1 MGLVLPFLLTSAIPA
16 PSAQLDS
23 SITKEGKVVIALYG
37 DIEQGDAESFSNI
50 VKTANAQGKVV
61 SGLRLNSQGGNLAEG
76 FKLADLVKFAKIA
89 TIVPNGSL
97 CASACF
103 LIFAGGE
110 QRFASRSSQIGVH
123 GASSNGAET
132 PESSAAT
139 IEMVRFAKLLGVPDR
154 ILGEMAATPPSQ
166 MFWLSQNDL
175 LAMNVTLT
183 GRPQQ
188 TPPQASTPQ
197 TQVQT
202 PPASS
207 DASITP
213 NSGKMD
219 WASVVKRATDLS
231 SQQNNG
237 SPSVSRVCQPEL
249 KTCSTAINFA
259 GEHGEPMIV
268 RLEEDVSGNAIKRD
282 VCMFNGFI
290 DVRTCVNWD
299 TGATIKEM
307 KDINGLWQAVQ

>member
-1 MGLVLPFLLTSAIPA
+1 LVLPSLLASAA
-16 PSAQLDS
+16 HAFSAQLDS
-23 SITKEGKVVIALYG
+23 SVTKEGKVVIALHG
-37 DIEQGDAESFSNI
+37 DISEGDAASFSNI
-50 VKTANAQGKVV
+50 VKAANAQGKIV
-61 SGLRLNSQGGNLAEG
+61 SGIRLNSQGGNLSEG
-76 FKLADLVKFAKIA
+76 LKLADLVRFAKIA

-123 GASSNGAET
+123 GASFNGAET

-139 IEMVRFAKLLGVPDR
+139 IEMVRYAKLLGVPDR
-154 ILGEMAATPPSQ
+154 ILGEMAATPPSE

-188 TPPQASTPQ
+188 TPPQISVPQ
-197 TQVQT
+197 TQL
-202 PPASS
+202 PPSSS
-207 DASITP
+207 DASIAP
-213 NSGKMD
+213 NGGKMD
-219 WASVVKRATDLS
+219 WAAVVKRATDLS

-237 SPSVSRVCQPEL
+237 SPRISRVCQPEL
-249 KTCSTAINFA
+249 KTCSTAIGFA
-259 GEHGEPMIV
+259 GDHGEPMIV
-268 RLEEDVSGNAIKRD
+268 RLEEDISGNAIKRD
-282 VCMFNGFI
+282 VCMFNQFI

-307 KDINGLWQAVQ
+307 KDVNGIWQAVQ